1 MKTVA
6 QDTVVGLTASNICG
20 QSSDT
25 FSAVFFPPIEVELGP
40 DQTLCAGES
49 VILDAT
55 WKGASYLWN
64 TGSQDS
70 AIFVNEP
77 NNYVVTITEGDC
89 NKVEQVN
96 IVFETD
102 PCDSLSLCK
111 FEIPNVFTP
120 NSDGLNDVLRIENL
134 CEDFAFQVLIYN
146 RWGSLVYSVM
156 ARQRMIW
163 DGFINGK
170 PASDGTYFVQITY
183 NLGGVAKNAKGS
195 FQLLR

>member
-1 MKTVA
+1 
-6 QDTVVGLTASNICG
+6 
-20 QSSDT
+20 
-25 FSAVFFPPIEVELGP
+25 
-40 DQTLCAGES
+40 

-89 NKVEQVN
+89 NEVEQVN
-96 IVFETD
+96 VVFEAD

-120 NSDGLNDVLRIENL
+120 NSDGLNDGLSVSNL
-134 CEDFAFQVLIYN
+134 CTDSPFEIFIYN
-146 RWGSLVYSVM
+146 RWGSLVYSAM